1 MKIIKTN
8 RMCFLVGA
16 VVAFLMGVAPQGG
29 VVFAHA
35 KLLRADPKPGTTVAS
50 PPKVVRAWFN
60 EELETKRSAIT
71 VWDAKGKRV
80 DDGKGGVDLSDMD
93 RKSLMATLKAVG
105 PGTYT
110 VRWTAVSADDADVE
124 KGSFRFTIAAA
135 KGAGMTGTQAIAPGS
150 MALPPLK
157 IISPT
162 GGATISSP
170 VSIVFETSADVSKMT
185 MGKDSMA
192 TQTPHLHVDIDKRID
207 MPAMNQIVRLGAN
220 RYRYHLGSVAVGPHT
235 IRVHWAETKTHKPM
249 GPVQTA
255 AVTVK

>member
-1 MKIIKTN
+1 VKIIKTS
-8 RMCFLVGA
+8 RMCLLVGVLVAFLVG
-16 VVAFLMGVAPQGG
+16 VALPGR

-35 KLLRADPKPGTTVAS
+35 KLLRADPKPGSTVAS
-50 PPKVVRAWFN
+50 PPTVVRAWFN
-60 EELETKRSAIT
+60 EELDTKRSVII
-71 VWDAKGKRV
+71 VRDVKGKQV

-93 RKSLMATLKAVG
+93 RKSLKATLKAVG

-110 VRWTAVSADDADVE
+110 VTWTAVSADDANLE
-124 KGSFRFTIAAA
+124 KGAFRFTIAAT
-135 KGAGMTGTQAIAPGS
+135 KGAGTTDPQ
-150 MALPPLK
+150 ALPPLK

-162 GGATISSP
+162 GGAIISSP
-170 VSIVFETSADVSKMT
+170 VSIVFETSADLSKMT

-192 TQTPHLHVDIDKRID
+192 MQTPHLHVDIDKRMD

-235 IRVHWAETKTHKPM
+235 IRVYWAETKTHKPM